1 MKFFDF
7 GDRQKSEET
16 IYRTWIYL
24 RDSLKNKEFSYK
36 DIDKA
41 KSITFLRVFDS
52 LFNQHS
58 GFRYITKQI
67 KDINRGIGRGTK
79 LSPDE
84 KVNFERFIPKKE
96 YITHDNRFSPEGI
109 EWLYLALDT
118 DVAAI
123 EVSKREIHTHLGDR
137 FGFCSFA
144 FDNKILENQ
153 IVDLTVADDISYD
166 IINSNLEYY
175 VQVISNQEIIKALFT
190 IELPEKGNI
199 LKKEKFEQIF
209 IRWTIYTYCKL
220 LSEQIFLPL
229 ATDDKNI
236 EYAPFHLI
244 AQYFISMGY
253 SGIIYK
259 STVCDKG
266 KNIVL
271 FNKEY
276 AHPQGDIIDIIL

>member
-16 IYRTWIYL
+16 IYRTWIDL

-144 FDNKILENQ
+144 FDKRIFSLLKHFFEKSSFSPLRGCAHFGKLSTRSPRKGPEHSIFESWRLRKQ
-153 IVDLTVADDISYD
+153 QML
-166 IINSNLEYY
+166 
-175 VQVISNQEIIKALFT
+175 VQ
-190 IELPEKGNI
+190 
-199 LKKEKFEQIF
+199 
-209 IRWTIYTYCKL
+209 
-220 LSEQIFLPL
+220 
-229 ATDDKNI
+229 
-236 EYAPFHLI
+236 
-244 AQYFISMGY
+244 
-253 SGIIYK
+253 
-259 STVCDKG
+259 
-266 KNIVL
+266 
-271 FNKEY
+271 
-276 AHPQGDIIDIIL
+276 